1 MCINLTVRI
10 LGTNLDGTYVKM
22 TYEQLS
28 STPFEVVYED
38 DPALAPGEEVVKVTP
53 YTGYK
58 GRTYRSVYAADG
70 TLISREYEDTSDYK
84 VRNRVILRG
93 PAEDPAAP
101 VVNPDPGGPI
111 VDFPPVETDPG
122 TITEP
127 PIQDPGANPP
137 IIVLPEDGLG

>member
-1 MCINLTVRI
+1 MDATVSWGGPDYKFTNNTDYPIKIETVYEKGYLTVRI

-84 VRNRVILRG
+84 VRNRVM
-93 PAEDPAAP
+93 
-101 VVNPDPGGPI
+101 
-111 VDFPPVETDPG
+111 
-122 TITEP
+122 
-127 PIQDPGANPP
+127 
-137 IIVLPEDGLG
+137 